1 MPAHRG
7 FPQVGGRSLCLFG
20 IKIPPEDAAFF
31 TLSALGAVY
40 QALRGS
46 SRKRTL
52 YC

>member
-7 FPQVGGRSLCLFG
+7 FPQVGVLLCLFG

-31 TLSALGAVY
+31 TLSTLGAAY
-40 QALRGS
+40 RALRVS

>member
-31 TLSALGAVY
+31 TLSTLGAVY

>member
-1 MPAHRG
+1 MLAHRG

-31 TLSALGAVY
+31 TLSTLGAVY
-40 QALRGS
+40 RALRGS